1 MSGQPDLQTQ
11 KPYALDR
18 LVQLQGQILQ
28 LSQGM
33 VIQRARIEKFRQTDL
48 AVARDTYNEL
58 QRTRTTLVDAL
69 AESQLFLMEMEEY
82 KQAVA
87 AGQLKKG
94 LAGFN
99 LMSTAYKPVYEALSQ
114 FSAAFPVGQKT
125 NAAVVGRLMNNIKLG
140 YYPTDPGNISLILQ
154 GIKFPEG
161 VTTNLMPPSGNRM
174 GSPRI

>member
-48 AVARDTYNEL
+48 AAAKDTYTEL
-58 QRTRTTLVDAL
+58 QHTRTTLVEAL

-87 AGQLKKG
+87 AGQLRKG

-99 LMSTAYKPVYEALSQ
+99 LMSTAYK
-114 FSAAFPVGQKT
+114 
-125 NAAVVGRLMNNIKLG
+125 
-140 YYPTDPGNISLILQ
+140 
-154 GIKFPEG
+154 
-161 VTTNLMPPSGNRM
+161 
-174 GSPRI
+174 

>member
-69 AESQLFLMEMEEY
+69 AESQLFLMGV
-82 KQAVA
+82 VA
-87 AGQLKKG
+87 DEKPTEDTQMFFRTGRCVRVIMCC
-94 LAGFN
+94 LAIRSF
-99 LMSTAYKPVYEALSQ
+99 LP
-114 FSAAFPVGQKT
+114 
-125 NAAVVGRLMNNIKLG
+125 
-140 YYPTDPGNISLILQ
+140 
-154 GIKFPEG
+154 
-161 VTTNLMPPSGNRM
+161 
-174 GSPRI
+174 